1 MGKTSKKA
9 SSEPVKKMR
18 PAITPEG
25 RESQLISLATNLAE
39 KQMMEGTASSQI
51 ITYYLKLGSEKEK
64 LERLRLEYEVKKLDA
79 QTKALQSA
87 ERMEELYKNAMEA
100 MRSYSGNRDHDY

>member
-9 SSEPVKKMR
+9 SSEPTMKMR
-18 PAITPEG
+18 PSTTPEG

-39 KQMMEGTASSQI
+39 KQMLEGTASSQI

-64 LERLRLEYEVKKLDA
+64 LERMRLEHEVKKLDA

-87 ERMEELYKNAMEA
+87 ERMEELYKDAMKA
-100 MRSYSGNRDHDY
+100 MQSYSGNKSDDY